1 MSEVNQETHLGLQ
14 ESEAKVKPKV
24 FYSEIVENG
33 LWKQNPGLVQ
43 LLGLCPTL
51 AMTVSLVNGF
61 SLGVMTAVVMAA
73 SNASVAP
80 IRQWVP
86 TEIRIPVFI
95 LIIAA
100 LVTIIDLSMHAY
112 LQSLHAVLGIFIPL
126 IVTNCIVLARVEAFA
141 AKNPVVPSALDG
153 FMMGFGL
160 ALVLAT
166 LGGVREIIGKGT
178 LFSGIDLVFGPS
190 AKSMIL
196 TVIPDYHGFLL
207 AILPPGAFIGLASL
221 IATRNWMLQ
230 RKASREV
237 SQPVS
242 VDLATE

>member
-1 MSEVNQETHLGLQ
+1 MSEANQAVAQGAQVE
-14 ESEAKVKPKV
+14 EKSSPKV
-24 FYSEIVENG
+24 FYGDIVGNG

-73 SNASVAP
+73 GNASVAP

-160 ALVLAT
+160 SLVLAT
-166 LGGVREIIGKGT
+166 LGGIREIIGKGT

-196 TVIPDYHGFLL
+196 TIIPDYHGFLL

-221 IATRNWMLQ
+221 IATRNWLAQ
-230 RKASREV
+230 RKAAREAAM
-237 SQPVS
+237 PVAPQ
-242 VDLATE
+242 LATH